1 MDFSPSHILHWLQ
14 QLITAYPLAAGLF
27 IFTTAFLE
35 SLLVVGVIVPGA
47 ILMILFG
54 ALIALDMLNG
64 WTTLAYAVTGAI
76 AGDSL
81 SFWIGRRYREQLRC
95 MWPLTRY
102 PVLLEKGEAFFT
114 RHGGKS
120 ILFGRFVG
128 PVRAVIPTI
137 AGMMDMP
144 PGRFILI
151 NIISA
156 LVWAPLYLLPGLVFG
171 ASLELASEIAL
182 RLVGL
187 IFGLAILLLLVRSLV
202 RWLYAIFMPHTEQ
215 LVQRIMSW
223 SRQHPLL
230 GKLGFSLVDPH
241 YPESPALVIFALLI
255 PVALI
260 ALTLLSWAISGT
272 SAHGEIDLTIYRT
285 LQSLRTP
292 LSDDIMATLTLLG
305 SNLFLGIVTLVTA
318 AWLAQKRYWS
328 TVRHWLGAIALV
340 TILVYGL
347 KIILAVPRPEMIQ
360 HSLSSFSFP
369 SAHTAMATVVYG
381 LLAVIINR
389 DLQIPLRR
397 KVYVLTALLI
407 TIVAF
412 TRLYLGAHWLSDVL
426 AGLLLGLGVLAL
438 FGIAYRRH
446 ASEPVPARSLLVMF
460 TILLPLGMTILVI
473 QVLPQ
478 ERQRYQIHTTPQ
490 PVEPDEWWRN
500 DWSQLAA
507 YRNKLATRQ
516 LNPMNIQWLGKQSQI
531 RDQLRQAGW
540 HAHSHIDTRGILQWL
555 NVNAPITELPLL
567 PHVHNNSHESIRM
580 ARETN
585 DPNQLNVIRLWPAAF
600 QPPGKS
606 IQLWVGSV
614 TQVERRQL
622 VKMITYP
629 ATTRRFDIAMNTLR
643 ETLSTVEIK
652 TVPRDTGIA
661 NHISEWSGQVLLVRP
676 DIQDR

>member
-1 MDFSPSHILHWLQ
+1 MDSNPSHILHWLQ
-14 QLITAYPLAAGLF
+14 QIITTYPLVAGLF

-47 ILMILFG
+47 ILMIIFG
-54 ALIALDMLNG
+54 ALIALDILNG
-64 WTTLAYAVTGAI
+64 WTTLAYAITGAI
-76 AGDSL
+76 AGDGL
-81 SFWIGRRYREQLRC
+81 SFWIGRRYRDQLRC
-95 MWPLTRY
+95 MWPLSRY
-102 PVLLEKGEAFFT
+102 PMLLDKGEAFFT

-144 PGRFILI
+144 TGRFLLI
-151 NIISA
+151 NILSA
-156 LVWAPLYLLPGLVFG
+156 LAWAPLYLLPGLVFG

-187 IFGLAILLLLVRSLV
+187 IFGLAVLLLLVRSLV

-215 LVQRIMSW
+215 LVQRIMTW
-223 SRQHPLL
+223 SHHHPLL

-255 PVALI
+255 PIALI

-285 LQSLRTP
+285 LLSLRTP
-292 LSDDIMATLTLLG
+292 LADDIMATLTLLG
-305 SNLFLGIVTLVTA
+305 SNLFLAIVTLVTA
-318 AWLAQKRYWS
+318 IWLALNRYWS
-328 TVRHWLGAIALV
+328 ALRHWLGAITLV
-340 TILVYGL
+340 TVLVYSL
-347 KIILAVPRPEMIQ
+347 KMILAVPRPELIQ
-360 HSLSSFSFP
+360 HSLSSFAFP

-389 DLQIPLRR
+389 GLLIPLRR

-407 TIVAF
+407 TSIAF
-412 TRLYLGAHWLSDVL
+412 TRLYLGAHWFSDVL
-426 AGLLLGLGVLAL
+426 AGLLLGLSVMAL

-446 ASEPVPARSLLVMF
+446 ASEAIPARSLLIML
-460 TILLPLGMTILVI
+460 TLLLPLGITVLVI

-478 ERQRYQIHTTPQ
+478 ERLRYQIHVTPQ
-490 PVEPDEWWRN
+490 PIDLNKWWQD
-500 DWSQLAA
+500 DWSRLAA
-507 YRNKLATRQ
+507 YRNKLAARK
-516 LNPMNIQWLGKQSQI
+516 LYPMNIQWQGEKSI
-531 RDQLRQAGW
+531 VRDQLRQAGW

-580 ARETN
+580 AQETS
-585 DPNQLNVIRLWPAAF
+585 DPNRLNVIRLWPSVF
-600 QPPGKS
+600 QPPGRNTL
-606 IQLWVGSV
+606 LWVGSV

-622 VKMITYP
+622 INMITYP
-629 ATTRRFDIAMNTLR
+629 ATTRKFDIALKTLGNTL
-643 ETLSTVEIK
+643 SKVNIK
-652 TVPRDTGIA
+652 TVSRDTKITEGI
-661 NHISEWSGQVLLVRP
+661 SGWSGQILLVRP
-676 DIQDR
+676 

>member
-1 MDFSPSHILHWLQ
+1 MDSNLSHILLWLQ
-14 QLITAYPLAAGLF
+14 QTITAYPLAAGLF

-54 ALIALDMLNG
+54 ALIALDILNG
-64 WTTLAYAVTGAI
+64 WATLAYAVTGAI

-114 RHGGKS
+114 LHGGKS

-156 LVWAPLYLLPGLVFG
+156 LAWAPLYLLPGLVFG

-215 LVQRIMSW
+215 LIQRIMTW
-223 SRQHPLL
+223 SHHHPFL
-230 GKLGFSLVDPH
+230 GRFGFSLVDPH
-241 YPESPALVIFALLI
+241 SPESPALVIFALLI
-255 PVALI
+255 PVVLV

-272 SAHGEIDLTIYRT
+272 SAHGEIDLTLYRT

-292 LSDDIMATLTLLG
+292 LADDIMATLTLLG
-305 SNLFLGIVTLVTA
+305 SNLFLAIVTLVTA

-328 TVRHWLGAIALV
+328 AFRHWLGAIALV
-340 TILVYGL
+340 TLLVYGL
-347 KIILAVPRPEMIQ
+347 KIILAVPRPELIQ
-360 HSLSSFSFP
+360 HALSSFAFP
-369 SAHTAMATVVYG
+369 SAHAAMATVVYG
-381 LLAVIINR
+381 LLAVIITR
-389 DLQIPLRR
+389 DLLIPLRR
-397 KVYVLTALLI
+397 KIYVLTALLI
-407 TIVAF
+407 TSIAF
-412 TRLYLGAHWLSDVL
+412 TRLYLGAHWFSDVL

-446 ASEPVPARSLLVMF
+446 ASEPVPARSLLIMF
-460 TILLPLGMTILVI
+460 AILFPLGITVLVI

-478 ERQRYQIHTTPQ
+478 ERQRYQIHVTPQ
-490 PVEPDEWWRN
+490 PIDLDKWWQT
-500 DWSQLAA
+500 DWRQLAA

-516 LNPMNIQWLGKQSQI
+516 LYPMNIQWQ
-531 RDQLRQAGW
+531 
-540 HAHSHIDTRGILQWL
+540 
-555 NVNAPITELPLL
+555 
-567 PHVHNNSHESIRM
+567 
-580 ARETN
+580 
-585 DPNQLNVIRLWPAAF
+585 
-600 QPPGKS
+600 
-606 IQLWVGSV
+606 
-614 TQVERRQL
+614 
-622 VKMITYP
+622 
-629 ATTRRFDIAMNTLR
+629 
-643 ETLSTVEIK
+643 
-652 TVPRDTGIA
+652 
-661 NHISEWSGQVLLVRP
+661 
-676 DIQDR
+676 